1 MTPYFSKQKILKQKG
16 AVVIVAVLLFIIIS
30 GAIIFAVANPLADQ
44 IRAGSD
50 FVRGTQSY
58 INAKV
63 SSDDAL
69 YRLNKGSTLP
79 TTFSFG
85 INQSSSTATVTDL
98 GTIKQIVSEG
108 VAEQLIHTIQ
118 TSLTQSPV
126 IPILYGAQV
135 GAGGAT
141 LSDGASI
148 EGDVYST
155 GDVLTSGGANIT
167 GNVFKEVPQS
177 LLIFDSEINGWKT
190 EAGAG
195 VVRDASWTITGSTT
209 ASTTGAEKIN
219 GDLNISEG
227 GKLIING
234 TLYVTGNINLT
245 GDGEIE
251 LGTDFGTNAGLVV
264 VDGKVNLSTGGSIM
278 GNGNAGSYVVV
289 VSTNS
294 SCSDGVSCSNYAI
307 TTSGGA
313 ESAVLIAQDGGV
325 YLTGGTTTPAVIANY
340 LKMDGGAK
348 IQYNSSLSGLIIE
361 GGSGGW
367 WSVLSSK
374 EVNN

>member
-1 MTPYFSKQKILKQKG
+1 M
-16 AVVIVAVLLFIIIS
+16 
-30 GAIIFAVANPLADQ
+30 
-44 IRAGSD
+44 
-50 FVRGTQSY
+50 
-58 INAKV
+58 
-63 SSDDAL
+63 
-69 YRLNKGSTLP
+69 
-79 TTFSFG
+79 
-85 INQSSSTATVTDL
+85 
-98 GTIKQIVSEG
+98 
-108 VAEQLIHTIQ
+108 
-118 TSLTQSPV
+118 
-126 IPILYGAQV
+126 
-135 GAGGAT
+135 
-141 LSDGASI
+141 
-148 EGDVYST
+148 
-155 GDVLTSGGANIT
+155 
-167 GNVFKEVPQS
+167 
-177 LLIFDSEINGWKT
+177 
-190 EAGAG
+190 
-195 VVRDASWTITGSTT
+195 VRDASWTITGSTT